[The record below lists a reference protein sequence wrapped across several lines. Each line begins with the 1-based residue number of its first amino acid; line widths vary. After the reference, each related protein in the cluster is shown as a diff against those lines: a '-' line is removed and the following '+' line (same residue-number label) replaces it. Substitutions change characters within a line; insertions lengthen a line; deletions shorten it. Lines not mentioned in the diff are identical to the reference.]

1 MKTINTVTGTTT
13 AEKLGMTLMHEHL
26 MVGWGGW
33 ELDCTAPRFERKAAL
48 KVATDRLK
56 ELRDLGLNTFLD
68 PCPMDIGR
76 DVEFIAEAA
85 GASGIQLICTTGLY
99 KEDLGNTA
107 YFKQRPVDE
116 ISAVYVKEITAG
128 IGRTGIKAGAI
139 KCATSKGKITEY
151 EG

>member
-56 ELRDLGLNTFLD
+56 
-68 PCPMDIGR
+68 
-76 DVEFIAEAA
+76 
-85 GASGIQLICTTGLY
+85 
-99 KEDLGNTA
+99 
-107 YFKQRPVDE
+107 
-116 ISAVYVKEITAG
+116 
-128 IGRTGIKAGAI
+128 
-139 KCATSKGKITEY
+139 
-151 EG
+151 